1 MTARRP
7 IATLASAISELLRI
21 RERLSGERDRA
32 EARFDALAPPT
43 AADALADPEA
53 LAGYHLARFATGLGP
68 AEAAEDEIDEA
79 IGRLEEALLAAPAAT
94 LADLAVKA
102 RTIQRQVAAGGELEA
117 ADIAG
122 LFADIHRLAE
132 PP

>member
-7 IATLASAISELLRI
+7 IATLASAIAELRHLR
-21 RERLSGERDRA
+21 EQLAGERARA
-32 EARFDALAPPT
+32 AARFDALGPPT
-43 AADALADPEA
+43 AAAALADPEV

-79 IGRLEEALLAAPAAT
+79 IGRLEEALLAAPAGT
-94 LADLAVKA
+94 LAELAVKV
-102 RTIQRQVAAGGELEA
+102 RTIERQMAAGGEMEA
-117 ADIAG
+117 ADLASI
-122 LFADIHRLAE
+122 FADIHRLAH